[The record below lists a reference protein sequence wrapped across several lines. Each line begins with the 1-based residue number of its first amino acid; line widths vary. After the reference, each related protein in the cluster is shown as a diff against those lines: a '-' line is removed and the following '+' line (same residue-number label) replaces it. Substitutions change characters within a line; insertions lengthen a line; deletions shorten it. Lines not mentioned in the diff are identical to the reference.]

1 MLIDWFTVLAQV
13 ANFLI
18 LIAILKRFLYGPIIK
33 AMDERERKI
42 ADRLQQAEQARLQAA
57 ELSKE
62 IEQEK
67 ETLRATRRE
76 YFEKAK
82 TEVLSWRDNAMQ
94 EARQEIEQ
102 QKQTWEEN
110 IHGEQESFK
119 RLLKQHIGQQV
130 FRTAE
135 KVLRELAD
143 AGLEEKLTE
152 SFLQA
157 LEKDPTTFFK
167 DGIEKPTTIMFRS
180 GFEIDD
186 TLRDRVGHVLRDTLS
201 QATEI
206 NFSIKSDLGFG
217 LQLVAGDRKVDWNM
231 NRYLQEMEDDVL
243 QVFKLATGKASLAR
257 KFFPRHYMKR
267 NAN

>member
-1 MLIDWFTVLAQV
+1 VLIDWFTVLAQV

-42 ADRLQQAEQARLQAA
+42 ADRLQQAEQSRLQAGA
-57 ELSKE
+57 LSKE
-62 IEQEK
+62 LEHEK
-67 ETLRATRRE
+67 ETLQATRQE

-94 EARQEIEQ
+94 EARQEIERQ
-102 QKQTWEEN
+102 RQTWDEN
-110 IHGEQESFK
+110 IHEEQESFK

-130 FRTAE
+130 FHTAE

-152 SFLQA
+152 SFLLA

-167 DGIEKPTTIMFRS
+167 DGAEKPTSIKFRS

-186 TLRDRVGHVLRDTLS
+186 TLRDRFRNVMKDTFS
-201 QATEI
+201 ATTEVD
-206 NFSIKSDLGFG
+206 FSLKSDLGFG
-217 LQLVAGDRKVDWNM
+217 LQLVVGDRKVDWNM

-243 QVFKLATGKASLAR
+243 RVFKFSSKTTS
-257 KFFPRHYMKR
+257 
-267 NAN
+267 

>member
-1 MLIDWFTVLAQV
+1 VLIDWFTVLAQV
-13 ANFLI
+13 VNFLI

-33 AMDERERKI
+33 AMADREKKI
-42 ADRLQQAEQARLQAA
+42 ADRLQQSEQALLQAA
-57 ELSKE
+57 ALRKEL
-62 IEQEK
+62 EQEK
-67 ETLRATRRE
+67 ETLQTARRE
-76 YFEKAK
+76 YLEKAK
-82 TEVLSWRDNAMQ
+82 KEVLSWRDNAMQ
-94 EARQEIEQ
+94 EARQEIEHQ
-102 QKQTWEEN
+102 RQTWEEN

-130 FRTAE
+130 FHTAE

-167 DGIEKPTTIMFRS
+167 DGVTKPTSIMFRS

-186 TLRDRVGHVLRDTLS
+186 ALRNRVRHVLQDTFS
-201 QATEI
+201 AATEV
-206 NFSIKSDLGFG
+206 NFSLKSDLGFG

-231 NRYLQEMEDDVL
+231 NRYLREMENDVL
-243 QVFKLATGKASLAR
+243 LVFKLATGNPS
-257 KFFPRHYMKR
+257 
-267 NAN
+267 

>member
-13 ANFLI
+13 VNFLI

-42 ADRLQQAEQARLQAA
+42 ADRLQQAELARLQAA

-62 IEQEK
+62 LEHEK
-67 ETLRATRRE
+67 ETLQTSRRE

-94 EARQEIEQ
+94 EARQEIQ
-102 QKQTWEEN
+102 QQRQTWEEN
-110 IHGEQESFK
+110 IQREQESFK
-119 RLLKQHIGQQV
+119 SLLKQHIGQQV
-130 FRTAE
+130 FHTAE

-143 AGLEEKLTE
+143 IGLEEKLTE

-157 LEKDPTTFFK
+157 LEKDPTEFFK
-167 DGIEKPTTIMFRS
+167 DGVEKPASIMFRS

-186 TLRDRVGHVLRDTLS
+186 ALRDRVRHVLKHTFS
-201 QATEI
+201 SATEV

-231 NRYLQEMEDDVL
+231 NRYLQEMENDVL
-243 QVFKLATGKASLAR
+243 LVFKFATGKTS
-257 KFFPRHYMKR
+257 
-267 NAN
+267 

>member
-1 MLIDWFTVLAQV
+1 VLIDWFTVLAQV
-13 ANFLI
+13 VNFLI

-33 AMDERERKI
+33 AMDEREKKI
-42 ADRLQQAEQARLQAA
+42 ADRLQQAEQARLHAA

-62 IEQEK
+62 MEQEK
-67 ETLRATRRE
+67 GTLQTTRRE

-82 TEVLSWRDNAMQ
+82 KEVLSWRDNAMQ

-102 QKQTWEEN
+102 QRQTWKEN

-130 FRTAE
+130 FHTAE

-143 AGLEEKLTE
+143 AGLEKKLTE

-167 DGIEKPTTIMFRS
+167 DGIKKPTTIMFRS

-186 TLRDRVGHVLRDTLS
+186 TLRDRVGHVLQDIFS
-201 QATEI
+201 PATEVT
-206 NFSIKSDLGFG
+206 FSIKSDLGFG

-231 NRYLQEMEDDVL
+231 NRYLREMENDVL
-243 QVFKLATGKASLAR
+243 QVFKLATGNPS
-257 KFFPRHYMKR
+257 
-267 NAN
+267 